1 MSTPHDTRKTAPDG
15 ASAGADGVIDNP
27 ARSRFELDVGDGV
40 AVAYYKIEGD
50 RIALLHTEVPQELSG
65 RGIGSR
71 LAKGVF
77 ETLRTRGL
85 GVVAKC
91 PFMASYAARHPD
103 YTRMLVG

>member
-1 MSTPHDTRKTAPDG
+1 MSTPKDTDTPSSG
-15 ASAGADGVIDNP
+15 AECVVDNP
-27 ARSRFELDVGDGV
+27 AQSRFELDLGDGV
-40 AVAYYKIEGD
+40 AVAYYKVDGD

-77 ETLRTRGL
+77 EALRERRL

-91 PFMASYAARHPD
+91 PFMASYAARHPE
-103 YTRMLVG
+103 YARMLVG